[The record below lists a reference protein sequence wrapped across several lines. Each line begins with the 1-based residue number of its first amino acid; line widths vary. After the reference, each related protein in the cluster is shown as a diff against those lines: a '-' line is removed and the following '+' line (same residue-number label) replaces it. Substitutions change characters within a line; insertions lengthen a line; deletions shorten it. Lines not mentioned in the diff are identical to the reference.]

1 MNNDET
7 IKKISS
13 NNLGESVKKNFEL
26 NIQGATIGGI
36 IGLAIG
42 LSAKKNLIVSVIL
55 GLIGGRII
63 FKK

>member
-26 NIQGATIGGI
+26 NVQGATIGGI

-42 LSAKKNLIVSVIL
+42 LSAKKNLIVSVIHL
-55 GLIGGRII
+55 
-63 FKK
+63 